1 MDIAPFKVNDFQ
13 PGETPAVL
21 SVSWGKGDPQK
32 DHITLVFLDEAGR
45 LREYTRI
52 DNLNDLEFQDKF
64 RGFVRCRK
72 PNVIAIGGFSVATTR
87 LTSQIKE
94 TLHLTNAEDSTFVNP
109 GDAQEFS
116 RIALT

>member
-1 MDIAPFKVNDFQ
+1 MDPRVATRGSRRLTVSSMWRFAARGRFIYATRQSLAKNYQWVDVAPFKVDDFQ

-52 DNLNDLEFQDKF
+52 DNLNDLEFQDEF
-64 RGFVRCRK
+64 RGFVRRRK
-72 PNVIAIGGFSVATTR
+72 PDV
-87 LTSQIKE
+87 
-94 TLHLTNAEDSTFVNP
+94 
-109 GDAQEFS
+109 
-116 RIALT
+116 